1 MHELSLSSAI
11 VDTVERHAAGRRVTA
26 VNMRIGTLRQVVPD
40 SLTFYFEIVSRET
53 VCDGARLEHELVG
66 ACCGVRDARTSGTRR
81 LRPWR
86 RTVARST
93 RCRACRRSGVRG
105 AEAAEARCWAADE
118 FEVESIEVEAS
129 EAKEEPCTAPR

>member
-11 VDTVERHAAGRRVTA
+11 VNTVERHAAGRRVTA

-53 VCDGARLEHELVG
+53 VCDGARLEHELISALLRCPECAHEWDPAPSPVATHG
-66 ACCGVRDARTSGTRR
+66 GPLDTLPALPSFRCPECGSGGGEV
-81 LRPWR
+81 L
-86 RTVARST
+86 
-93 RCRACRRSGVRG
+93 GG
-105 AEAAEARCWAADE
+105 DE

-129 EAKEEPCTAPR
+129 KAKEEPCTAPR